1 MNNLINYSI
10 TLRDYQLLIIIEMML
25 LLGFFRCI
33 LSDECFYVYRFCMLI
48 VLIVSCRAKATA
60 VRDGLKL
67 WCRLNENG
75 ELETIPGACK
85 DGYVRTQAR

>member
-1 MNNLINYSI
+1 M
-10 TLRDYQLLIIIEMML
+10 
-25 LLGFFRCI
+25 FH
-33 LSDECFYVYRFCMLI
+33 VYRFCMLI

-85 DGYVRTQAR
+85 DGYVRHKPASTMLYIALYNYIS

>member
-1 MNNLINYSI
+1 
-10 TLRDYQLLIIIEMML
+10 
-25 LLGFFRCI
+25 
-33 LSDECFYVYRFCMLI
+33 MLI